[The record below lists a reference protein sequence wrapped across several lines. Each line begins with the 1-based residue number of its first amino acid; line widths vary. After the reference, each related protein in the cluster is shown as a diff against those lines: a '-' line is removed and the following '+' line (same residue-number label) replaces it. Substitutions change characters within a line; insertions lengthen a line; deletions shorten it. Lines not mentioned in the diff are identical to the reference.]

1 MKRLLLL
8 AILSMAAVLICA
20 PAASA
25 QDEMTVS
32 IQDFFFDP
40 GQLSVAPGTTV
51 TWVNEGRAPHT
62 VTSTDGKELDSATL
76 QPGDTYTFTFDEGDA
91 GETYAYQ
98 CTIHPQM
105 TASVTVSGGA
115 EMTTPSA
122 VPRRAHP
129 QVPPRA
135 HLRAHP
141 TVHRRVLR
149 RAWRRGCPTPV
160 GFPASSGG
168 CGAVGS
174 GYSCPDRQ
182 ATRHVTSRYT
192 WLRGSLRPSARETML
207 GDVEHDRLSL
217 SFCTSPGQPTFPGP
231 HALLGGSR
239 GQQAHHHEGDEARQ
253 HPPDYGGVR
262 EEPVHDHEDHHNYA
276 ARGHGR

>member
-25 QDEMTVS
+25 QDEMKVS

-40 GQLSVAPGTTV
+40 GQLTVAPGTTV
-51 TWVNEGRAPHT
+51 TWVNEGQAPHT

-105 TASVTVSGGA
+105 TASVKVSGGA

-122 VPRRAHP
+122 S
-129 QVPPRA
+129 
-135 HLRAHP
+135 
-141 TVHRRVLR
+141 
-149 RAWRRGCPTPV
+149 
-160 GFPASSGG
+160 ASAS
-168 CGAVGS
+168 AS
-174 GYSCPDRQ
+174 AS
-182 ATRHVTSRYT
+182 
-192 WLRGSLRPSARETML
+192 PSASPSASASASPSASASASVAPGLPDT
-207 GDVEHDRLSL
+207 GGVSL
-217 SFCTSPGQPTFPGP
+217 PLLAAV
-231 HALLGGSR
+231 ALLGLGILALIAKR
-239 GQQAHHHEGDEARQ
+239 RAT
-253 HPPDYGGVR
+253 
-262 EEPVHDHEDHHNYA
+262 
-276 ARGHGR
+276 